1 MKKRMSV
8 LMNGVL
14 FCISAALVLFLAI
27 RICSG
32 SISFGDIPIGFSEN
46 GDVLHFFGELL
57 YISRKDVKL
66 PEGRYFVADLIG
78 CTVNDADTGKRLGTL
93 TEVSETGAND
103 VYEITDDG
111 GIVYLMPAVKSMV
124 IDVNIETGEMKI
136 RPIAGIFDDA
146 D

>member
-14 FCISAALVLFLAI
+14 FCISAALVLFLAV

-57 YISRKDVKL
+57 YISRKDVSRLLSL
-66 PEGRYFVADLIG
+66 PSSAAEFCKGFIPVFASVPLDIITESVKANCSSFISVVFGALETFLTIG
-78 CTVNDADTGKRLGTL
+78 TNL
-93 TEVSETGAND
+93 
-103 VYEITDDG
+103 
-111 GIVYLMPAVKSMV
+111 
-124 IDVNIETGEMKI
+124 
-136 RPIAGIFDDA
+136 
-146 D
+146 